1 MNGNSIYEEM
11 AQRGGGWCEPSQE
24 HIEPARELLHESA
37 A

>member
-1 MNGNSIYEEM
+1 MKECLREKADGASLV
-11 AQRGGGWCEPSQE
+11 QE